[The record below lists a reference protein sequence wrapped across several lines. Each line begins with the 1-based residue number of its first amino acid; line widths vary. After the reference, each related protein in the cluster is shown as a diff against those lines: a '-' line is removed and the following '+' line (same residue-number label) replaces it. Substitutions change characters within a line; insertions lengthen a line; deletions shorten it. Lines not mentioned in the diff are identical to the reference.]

1 MQDFISQLKPALL
14 GKIVFTIVCGFAYPL
29 IVYGVAQVAFHH
41 QAEGSLIERGGQ
53 VVGSSLI
60 GQSFTEPGYF
70 WSRPS
75 AITVA
80 YDATNSSADNL
91 GPTSPD
97 LHKAVADRVTALRDA
112 NRAASV
118 PDDKTPVPID
128 LVTTSASGLDPDI
141 SPAAAYYQV
150 KRVAAVRN
158 VPESEVRALV
168 DQHVEGRTLG
178 ILGDPHVNVLELNL
192 DLDELAAAHH

>member
-1 MQDFISQLKPALL
+1 MQDFLSQLKPALL
-14 GKIVFTIVCGFAYPL
+14 GKIVFTILCGFAYPV
-29 IVYGVAQVAFHH
+29 IVFGIAQVAFHH
-41 QAEGSLIERGGQ
+41 QAEGSLLERDGH

-60 GQSFTEPGYF
+60 GQSFTDNGYF

-97 LHKAVADRVTALRDA
+97 LHKAVADRVAALRAADPGNDA
-112 NRAASV
+112 
-118 PDDKTPVPID
+118 PVPID

-150 KRVAAVRN
+150 HRVAAARN
-158 VPESEVRALV
+158 VPEAEVRALV
-168 DQHVEGRTLG
+168 DAHVVGRTLG

-192 DLDELAAAHH
+192 DLDALAARRR

>member
-1 MQDFISQLKPALL
+1 MNDFLSQLKPALL
-14 GKIVFTIVCGFAYPL
+14 GKIVFTILCGLAYPM
-29 IVYGVAQVAFHH
+29 IVYGIAQVAFHH
-41 QAEGSLIERGGQ
+41 QAEGSLVERGGQ
-53 VVGSSLI
+53 VMGSSLI
-60 GQSFTEPGYF
+60 GQSFTDPGYF
-70 WSRPS
+70 WTRPS
-75 AITVA
+75 ATTVP
-80 YDATNSSADNL
+80 YDATSSSADNL

-112 NRAASV
+112 NRAAGV

-150 KRVAAVRN
+150 RRVAAARN
-158 VPESEVRALV
+158 VPEGEVRALV
-168 DQHVEGRTLG
+168 DAHIEGRALG

-192 DLDELAAAHH
+192 DLDALATRKR